1 MLLEK
6 FQDLSKFSH
15 TNITIINYLL
25 QNINDIDKITI
36 SELARETYTSN
47 PTIIRFCHRLGFN
60 GFKDFKIQLIKE
72 INSQYEKINIINPNI
87 PFEPADTLATIS
99 HNLSELIQ
107 ISINKTYLS
116 LNIEMLKKAIK
127 MILDAKRLFIFGKG
141 DSYIRAQSFKNRMM
155 KINKYIILAD
165 ENHEGSYNVRNIS
178 SEDCALFLTY
188 SATHYDYNSFTNI
201 LKASRAPTIIIT
213 ANPDALFAKICDVV
227 ITIPQDESFDSKIAC
242 FTSQIAF
249 EYILDIIYSAIF
261 VTNYHSNYDEKKL
274 KEKYVNKIISGEL

>member
-25 QNINDIDKITI
+25 QNLNDIDKITI

-72 INSQYEKINIINPNI
+72 INCLYEKINIINPNI
-87 PFEPADTLATIS
+87 PFESADTLTTIS

-116 LNIEMLKKAIK
+116 LNIEMLKKSYKNDIRCKEAFHFW
-127 MILDAKRLFIFGKG
+127 KRRFLYTCTIF
-141 DSYIRAQSFKNRMM
+141 
-155 KINKYIILAD
+155 
-165 ENHEGSYNVRNIS
+165 
-178 SEDCALFLTY
+178 
-188 SATHYDYNSFTNI
+188 
-201 LKASRAPTIIIT
+201 
-213 ANPDALFAKICDVV
+213 
-227 ITIPQDESFDSKIAC
+227 
-242 FTSQIAF
+242 
-249 EYILDIIYSAIF
+249 
-261 VTNYHSNYDEKKL
+261 
-274 KEKYVNKIISGEL
+274 